1 MLVTCYKFPDKSMR
15 KLSIFLLLLVLAIA
29 QRETH
34 LYDLL
39 ELNEKATSD
48 EIKKSFRKLS
58 IKYHPDRNAGNDE
71 IQKKYVEIKR
81 AYEILIDVSKR
92 ITYDLHG

>member
-1 MLVTCYKFPDKSMR
+1 MRALVFAVV
-15 KLSIFLLLLVLAIA
+15 LLVVLVES

-34 LYDLL
+34 LYELL
-39 ELNEKATSD
+39 EVTEKATSD
-48 EIKKSFRKLS
+48 ELKKAFRRLS
-58 IKYHPDRNAGNDE
+58 IKYHPDRNADNPD
-71 IQKKYVEIKR
+71 ILKKYVEIKH